1 MRILFFIILNCL
13 VSISPAFSEN
23 GNELQLIFRHYV
35 GDELLVLKS
44 KQYKNELGQPYT
56 VSKFKYYVGNI
67 ELTDSTGKVYSIDNY
82 FLINQDDPKTS
93 EIILNA
99 IPPGN
104 YKSISFLIGVDSLHN
119 CTGLQEGDLDP
130 IKGMFWAWN
139 TGYIFLKLE
148 GHSDFSKSEAGVFEY
163 HIGGYKSPANAIRR
177 VTLKLEEMNYL
188 TERTGRKTLS
198 IKTDVAQILK
208 QPISIDFS
216 VLSVVADFNNAEMV
230 ADNYIDMFSV
240 IRNSEVK

>member
-1 MRILFFIILNCL
+1 M
-13 VSISPAFSEN
+13 
-23 GNELQLIFRHYV
+23 
-35 GDELLVLKS
+35 
-44 KQYKNELGQPYT
+44 
-56 VSKFKYYVGNI
+56 
-67 ELTDSTGKVYSIDNY
+67 
-82 FLINQDDPKTS
+82 INQDDPKTG
-93 EIILNA
+93 EIILKA

-148 GHSDFSKSEAGVFEY
+148 GHSDLSKSEAGVLEY

-177 VTLKLEEMNYL
+177 VTLKLDDMNYL

-208 QPISIDFS
+208 QPVSIDFS

-230 ADNYIDMFSV
+230 SDNYIDMFSV
-240 IRNSEVK
+240 IQNSELK